1 MVYCSYSLN
10 VMFIFLLY
18 LDRNSSVEKRKI
30 LFSFLFPGK
39 QLNSALIVKQ
49 YTLQRGEFLMGSTSE
64 RIPIEGDFRNM
75 N

>member
-18 LDRNSSVEKRKI
+18 LDRNSSVEKKI

>member
-1 MVYCSYSLN
+1 
-10 VMFIFLLY
+10 MFIFLLY
-18 LDRNSSVEKRKI
+18 LDRNSSVEKKI